1 MAGRWPTSQWPEV
14 LVVDDEQEVRSF
26 LELVLR
32 RSGLTVRS
40 AASGHEALELF
51 RERHQSIRVALLDV
65 QMPGMDGPATLA
77 ALREIDPKVE
87 CCFMSGDTGKYG
99 PEELLGLGAAH
110 LCRKPFTDWAFLEE
124 TLLEMA
130 QGELCHSR

>member
-1 MAGRWPTSQWPEV
+1 
-14 LVVDDEQEVRSF
+14 LVVDDEHAVRSL

-40 AASGHEALELF
+40 AASGHEAVELF
-51 RERHQSIRVALLDV
+51 RERHQSLHVVLLAV
-65 QMPGMDGPATLA
+65 QMPGMDGLTTLA
-77 ALREIDPKVE
+77 ILQEIDPNIE
-87 CCFMSGDTGKYG
+87 CCFMSGDTGKCA

-110 LCRKPFTDWAFLEE
+110 LFRKPLTDWGFLEE

-130 QGELCHSR
+130 QKELCHRS